1 MILKKAE
8 EVLEEYA
15 LCDHCLGRLFGRL
28 GKGENR
34 KRGEAIRLLL
44 NMERE
49 AEGLPPFEEPEE
61 CVLCLNVFNRVD
73 EIAGLIVRTAEKIEF
88 ESFLIGSRF
97 PKEVLER
104 EREIADKFGLEYME
118 PINREFNRE
127 AGKSVEKILGK
138 PVDRKTPDVVFI
150 VDPYAMRIEL
160 QIKPLLIYGRYR
172 KLVRGIPQTPL
183 RGYRES
189 VASIICRP
197 FSKASGGRC
206 IFHGAGREDID
217 VRMLGNGRP
226 FILEIKNPKRRNI
239 NLEEAAKEINR
250 SGKIEVL
257 DLRFSSREEMEKI
270 LAGSHRK
277 MYEAVVRVDGGAS
290 IGDIRRVE
298 EALRGALIRQKTP
311 KRVLGRRADIIRER
325 RVYLAEGELIDENHF
340 RLRLLTDGGLYI
352 KELISGDD
360 GRTVPS
366 VSSVIGKKAWC
377 ELLDVIGIFDV
388 EELD

>member
-15 LCDHCLGRLFGRL
+15 LCDRCLGRLFGRL

-34 KRGEAIRLLL
+34 KRGEAIRLVL

-61 CVLCLNVFNRVD
+61 CVLCLNVFDRVD

-127 AGKSVEKILGK
+127 AGKSVEGILGK

-160 QIKPLLIYGRYR
+160 QIKPLLVYGRYR

-206 IFHGAGREDID
+206 VFHGAGREDID

-226 FILEIKNPKRRNI
+226 FILEIKNPKRRRI

-250 SGKIEVL
+250 SGMVEVL

-277 MYEAVVRVDGGAS
+277 MYEAVVRVDGGAN

-298 EALRGALIRQKTP
+298 EALSGALIRQKTP

-325 RVYLAEGELIDENHF
+325 RVYRAEGELIDENHF

-366 VSSVIGKKAWC
+366 VSSIIGKKAWC

>member
-1 MILKKAE
+1 MIIKKAE

-15 LCDHCLGRLFGRL
+15 LCDRCLGRLFGRL

-34 KRGEAIRLLL
+34 KRGEAIRFVL

-49 AEGLPPFEEPEE
+49 AKELPPFEEPGE
-61 CVLCLNVFNRVD
+61 CVLCLNVFDRV
-73 EIAGLIVRTAEKIEF
+73 EEAARLIAGMAEKIEF
-88 ESFLIGSRF
+88 ESFSIGSRF

-104 EREIADKFGLEYME
+104 EREIAGRFGLEYME

-127 AGKSVEKILGK
+127 VGKRAEEILRK
-138 PVDRKTPDVVFI
+138 PVDRHAPDVVFI
-150 VDPYAMRIEL
+150 VDPYTLKLEL

-172 KLVRGIPQTPL
+172 KLIRGIPQTPL

-197 FSKASGGRC
+197 FSKVAGGRC
-206 IFHGAGREDID
+206 VFHGAGREDID

-226 FILEIKNPKRRNI
+226 FILEIKNPKRRRI
-239 NLEEAAKEINR
+239 NLERVAEEINR
-250 SGKIEVL
+250 SGKVEVL
-257 DLRFSSREEMEKI
+257 DMRFSSREEAEKI
-270 LAGSHRK
+270 LTGSHRK
-277 MYEAVVRVDGGAS
+277 MYEAIVRVEEGVGID
-290 IGDIRRVE
+290 DIRRVE
-298 EALRGALIRQKTP
+298 EALSGALIRQKTP
-311 KRVLGRRADIIRER
+311 KRVLGRRADILRER
-325 RVYLAEGELIDENHF
+325 RIYWVEGELVDERHF

-366 VSSVIGKKAWC
+366 VSSIIGKKAWC
-377 ELLDVIGIFDV
+377 ELLDVVGIF
-388 EELD
+388 EEEMEE